1 MEASKNRTATPFGG
15 VSPIVKLMGTLL
27 LLPSGMGFVEPPQAA
42 NKTQLETASPTKT
55 FRHIRNPP
63 VIELLPQK

>member
-1 MEASKNRTATPFGG
+1 
-15 VSPIVKLMGTLL
+15 MGTLL

-63 VIELLPQK
+63 VIELVPKN